1 MESLK
6 YPIILTTPKSELTS
20 KVFVPLDRDKKYLSQ
35 NCVNNTETPQKNEIA
50 QRDSMDFI
58 IFLGEEHDLSQCE
71 QCGKQSMV
79 SKKEVI

>member
-35 NCVNNTETPQKNEIA
+35 NCVNNTETP
-50 QRDSMDFI
+50 
-58 IFLGEEHDLSQCE
+58 
-71 QCGKQSMV
+71 
-79 SKKEVI
+79 